1 MLESIIQT
9 PNSRKK
15 TKYGILSI
23 NNSKSRRYR
32 GEICKRSCSME
43 DQTDSPYLIKSYR
56 SFETFSSY
64 NDDSLL
70 LVLITY
76 GSGTLFLN
84 GETFLLRRGSL
95 GLFTPFDS
103 FLLESEV
110 NTKLQAWFVSFS
122 LDFVVD
128 LVSDPFIDIFT
139 FRILR
144 EKNGIAQ
151 LSRDAIFDINE
162 AIEELH
168 PEPEELSI
176 AEYLRNRNNLRF
188 LLATSNNLSADA
200 EPQIGR
206 NR

>member
-1 MLESIIQT
+1 
-9 PNSRKK
+9 
-15 TKYGILSI
+15 
-23 NNSKSRRYR
+23 
-32 GEICKRSCSME
+32 ME

-76 GSGTLFLN
+76 GNGTLFLN
-84 GETFLLRRGSL
+84 GETLLLRRGSL

-206 NR
+206 DR